1 MNQSKISVR
10 YSKAIFESAKEQNI
24 LDEIYEDFQLITN
37 SIKANENFY
46 QIFTSPL
53 IKSKDKKNI
62 LESTFSNYIAKI
74 SLKFL
79 FMLVDNNRESY
90 ISDIARKFTSLYREY
105 KNIKEVVLTTATDID
120 NSISQKF
127 AENVSKELNCK
138 VELVQNVKPEI
149 IGGLVIKIENLL
161 LDMSIETQLK
171 EIKSELKSEKYLKK
185 L

>member
-24 LDEIYEDFQLITN
+24 LDEIYADFQLITS

-46 QIFTSPL
+46 QIFTSPV
-53 IKSKDKKNI
+53 IKFKDKKNV
-62 LESTFSNYIAKI
+62 LNNVFSNSITKI

-79 FMLVDNNRESY
+79 FMLIDNNREAY
-90 ISDIARKFTSLYREY
+90 ISDIAREFASLYREY

-149 IGGLVIKIENLL
+149 IGGVVVRIDNLL
-161 LDMSIETQLK
+161 LDMSVETQLRN
-171 EIKSELKSEKYLKK
+171 IKSELRIEKY
-185 L
+185 